1 MECGGERAGGGGG
14 EEGEQASGQAPLLL
28 ARAGGEGGAAASGQA
43 AARRGRHGDGFVDRT
58 DCSVCLGEFRDGESL
73 RLLPKCSHAFHVPCI
88 DTWLRS
94 HSNCPLCRYNIAF
107 VTVGM
112 VSPEPEARPPREDME
127 RQPQAEP
134 HNVVTGVGNGG
145 RNQEAKDG
153 PGRSEDANGIAEIRV
168 DGALMPPTRAPSSLS
183 DTHREGRMSIA
194 EVLQAASWQ
203 ALRGPQ
209 DGVMGSTAR
218 TAAAGHCR
226 TARI

>member
-1 MECGGERAGGGGG
+1 MEIKVCGGERAGGSGG

-112 VSPEPEARPPREDME
+112 VSSEPEARPPREDME
-127 RQPQAEP
+127 RQPQAGPDNWQPGACARRATERGDRCRQRRP
-134 HNVVTGVGNGG
+134 QPRGEGWSGEVG
-145 RNQEAKDG
+145 RCKWH
-153 PGRSEDANGIAEIRV
+153 S
-168 DGALMPPTRAPSSLS
+168 
-183 DTHREGRMSIA
+183 
-194 EVLQAASWQ
+194 
-203 ALRGPQ
+203 
-209 DGVMGSTAR
+209 
-218 TAAAGHCR
+218 
-226 TARI
+226 